1 MYPSASSPEITQM
14 LQQHWQQLLQRQRGR
29 NGYRG
34 RAVWLQA
41 PLRLVLECAPKTGLR
56 PAGTLTLHIAPQA
69 AHTYYV
75 WAGKRY
81 VLADAASDAVWL
93 NGALDL
99 CRGKTAYIR
108 TQDDVATYK

>member
-1 MYPSASSPEITQM
+1 MHTTTPSPEVTQS
-14 LQQHWQQLLQRQRGR
+14 LQLHWQQLLQRQRGR

-34 RAVWLQA
+34 RAAWLQA
-41 PLRLVLECAPKTGLR
+41 PLRLLLECAA
-56 PAGTLTLHIAPQA
+56 PAGQAPASSLTLHIAPQA
-69 AHTYYV
+69 VHTYYV

-93 NGALDL
+93 KGALDL
-99 CRGKTAYIR
+99 CRCKTAYIR